1 MKVKFLQDFQGRETR
16 NIFYLKGAEV
26 EVETEIALQLIQ
38 DKFAVDVTPIE
49 AEQPEPEAAEQKPTK
64 RGKK

>member
-16 NIFYLKGAEV
+16 NIFYPKGTEV
-26 EVETEIALQLIQ
+26 EFETEIALQLIQ
-38 DKFAVDVTPIE
+38 DKFAVDVSPIE
-49 AEQPEPEAAEQKPTK
+49 VQQPETEAAEQKPTK